1 MKKLTLF
8 LVALLCAG
16 GAFAASYGI
25 LVNGKTYFAGTLNSS
40 TLAPSY
46 TEYMALGVPL
56 KAGDYLQL
64 YDKEKSTGW
73 AVDLDGASVSGITR
87 SGSQY
92 TCSAAGCYNFY
103 IKLKYGDDKLYVGA
117 ATGDCSNNKG
127 EDISGGDSGD
137 SGDSGDGG
145 DGGDSGDSGDG
156 DSGDSDDSGEYKPG
170 TYSSSVPSQCTDVM
184 FQAFYWDSNSDKKH
198 GNTKWT
204 TLLAQAPE
212 IAAYFDLIWLPPSA
226 KSSGGVGYLPS
237 QYSNQ
242 NSAWGTRSELETLI
256 DALHTGGAK
265 VIADIVVNHANNK
278 STWCDYYPL
287 DFSPYGTFTPDA
299 SWICKT
305 DEVNS
310 SASGACKGTAT
321 GAADDGYGHEA
332 NYAAA
337 RDWDHN
343 GTKVREMCRA
353 YLKWMK
359 YEMKYDG
366 WRYDYCKGFHGS
378 HVNDYNSAAQNYF
391 SVTEYWDGNQSVLQ
405 SYLND
410 AGWNTLTF
418 DFATKYDA
426 FNNSLSSGS
435 FAGCK
440 APGLLG
446 AGKSK
451 YAVTFIDNHDTYQRD
466 NNEFGGL
473 GNSMTSAMKDKVL
486 QANAFIL
493 SMPGIP
499 CVFYPHWKEYKS
511 AIAPMVLARKAV
523 QVHSES
529 AVSDEG
535 NSSGYR
541 ATVTGKNGTLILEL
555 GDKVSS
561 SKSGYTKAASGTGYA
576 MWIKT
581 NSAVA
586 PKLVVTP
593 GTSTFKT
600 STLSISMSVIGGT
613 ESATIYYTLD
623 GSDPT
628 VSSTR
633 KTYSAAFTISGTT
646 TLKAYAKTASTKTD
660 VQIYEYT
667 YKAPQTTPITVS
679 FYKPSSWDKVYLYA
693 WTVSGTKTTNLMGT
707 WPGTELTNVN
717 ADGFYYH
724 TFDASIKEVN
734 FIFNAGKDKDQTS
747 DLWTDEDVCYMWSGG
762 AEKLLTDCKVTAID
776 HVWADRAEMIS
787 LYPNPVRGTL
797 HITSDETITRVEIY
811 TCTGMLIETIDTRS
825 SSNTIDVNDL
835 QQGLYL
841 LQATFGNGQKTLGKF
856 VKQ

>member
-1 MKKLTLF
+1 MKKIFTF
-8 LVALLCAG
+8 LAALLCVG

-25 LVNGKTYFAGTLNSS
+25 LVNGKTYYAGTLNGSS
-40 TLAPSY
+40 SSDY

-56 KAGDYLQL
+56 KSGDNLQL
-64 YDKEKSTGW
+64 YDKENSAGWTVTLDSYST
-73 AVDLDGASVSGITR
+73 SKITL

-92 TCSAAGCYNFY
+92 TCSTDGCYDFY
-103 IKLKYGDDKLYVGA
+103 IKLKYNADQLYVGE
-117 ATGDCSNNKG
+117 ATDDCSSNKG
-127 EDISGGDSGD
+127 EEIGGGSDSGDSGNSGDSGD
-137 SGDSGDGG
+137 SGDSGNS
-145 DGGDSGDSGDG
+145 GDSGDS
-156 DSGDSDDSGEYKPG
+156 SDTGEYTPG

-184 FQAFYWDSNSDKKH
+184 FQAFYWDSNTDKGH
-198 GNTKWT
+198 GDTKWA
-204 TLLAQAPE
+204 TLQAQAAE
-212 IAAYFDLIWLPPSA
+212 LAAYFDLIWLPPSA

-242 NSAWGTRSELETLI
+242 NSAWGSRAELEKLIGTLH
-256 DALHTGGAK
+256 DGGAK

-299 SWICKT
+299 SWICKD

-310 SASGACKGTAT
+310 SSSGACKGTAT
-321 GAADDGYGHEA
+321 GSNDDGYGSEA

-353 YLKWMK
+353 YLQWMK
-359 YEMKYDG
+359 NEMKYDG

-378 HVNDYNSAAQNYF
+378 HVNDYNSAAKNYF
-391 SVTEYWDGNQSVLQ
+391 SVTEYWDGNQANLQ

-440 APGLLG
+440 GPGLLG

-466 NNEFGGL
+466 NNEFGGK
-473 GNSMTSAMKDKVL
+473 GNSMTSAMKNKVL

-493 SMPGIP
+493 SMPGVP

-529 AVSDEG
+529 SVSDEG
-535 NSSGYR
+535 DASGYR

-555 GDKVSS
+555 GNKVSS
-561 SKSGYTKAASGTGYA
+561 SQSGYTKAASGTGYA

-581 NSAVA
+581 NTAVA

-593 GTSTFKT
+593 GSSTFKT
-600 STLSISMSVIGGT
+600 ETLSISMSVIGGT

-628 VSSTR
+628 ISSTR
-633 KTYSAAFTISGTT
+633 KTYSSAFTISGTT
-646 TLKAYAKTASTKTD
+646 TVKAYAQTASAKTS
-660 VQIYEYT
+660 VQTLVYT

-679 FYKPSSWDKVYLYA
+679 FYKPSSWTSVYLYA
-693 WTVSGTKTTNLMGT
+693 WTVSGTKTTQLTGA
-707 WPGTELTNVN
+707 WPGTALTEVN
-717 ADGFYYH
+717 SDGFYYH
-724 TFDASIKEVN
+724 TFDASVKEVN

-762 AEKLLTDCKVTAID
+762 AEKKLDDCKVTAISTVKVD
-776 HVWADRAEMIS
+776 NSLIS
-787 LYPNPVRGTL
+787 LYPNPVNSTLHVTCSEDIARIDIYTVTGTL
-797 HITSDETITRVEIY
+797 VETISTHAA
-811 TCTGMLIETIDTRS
+811 S
-825 SSNTIDVNDL
+825 SSIDMSGL

-841 LQATFGNGQKTLGKF
+841 LRATLDNGRTAVQKF